1 MSRNSS
7 HSQQHPWV
15 SRAKFSL
22 PVKEKRE
29 QKSTQKS
36 PKRDLLKGKGRGGA
50 PLGSDGVLPADIL
63 MAFHYS
69 YVVQR
74 KTKRMILFRNPI
86 LLQYLNG

>member
-1 MSRNSS
+1 MS
-7 HSQQHPWV
+7 
-15 SRAKFSL
+15 KL
-22 PVKEKRE
+22 PPNKLFYLPNKD
-29 QKSTQKS
+29 KSNHES
-36 PKRDLLKGKGRGGA
+36 WYPKRDLLKGKGRGGA

-86 LLQYLNG
+86 ILQYLNG